1 MVRALVIGSA
11 AAIFTALA
19 GWPFIDW
26 LISRGFVKAI
36 SVEGPK
42 SHLSKAGTPTMGGL
56 LVLATVLAVTLVTF
70 LSAAPFLLL
79 PLGVMGAAALVGLAD
94 DLLTLRG
101 RERIGGH
108 ERGGLIAK
116 ALLGGGLGLI
126 VGLVVYYSL
135 DHERVNVPHYGSYH
149 WSAAAVV
156 VASVVV
162 VATTTSAVAITDGLD
177 GLLGGLLL
185 FAYAAYGAIAVIQG
199 ETYLAMFC
207 FTVVGSLVGFLWYNA
222 HPASVFMGEVGA
234 LPLGAGLATVAMMTG
249 WWIVLPVIGIVFVAE
264 GLSDVIQIGSFQLT
278 GRRVFKMAPLH
289 HHFELLGW
297 PETQVVTRFWLVGI
311 VGGLLGVALVAAN
324 IQYYPFSI
332 LS

>member
-1 MVRALVIGSA
+1 MVRALVIGCA
-11 AAIFTALA
+11 AAAFTTIA
-19 GWPFIDW
+19 GRPFIDW

-36 SVEGPK
+36 SAEGPK

-56 LVLATVLAVTLVTF
+56 LVLVTVLAVTLVTF

-79 PLGVMGAAALVGLAD
+79 PLGVMGAAALVGIAD
-94 DLLTLRG
+94 DLLTIQG

-156 VASVVV
+156 VASVIVV
-162 VATTTSAVAITDGLD
+162 GTTTSAVAITDGLD
-177 GLLGGLLL
+177 GLLAGLLIL
-185 FAYAAYGAIAVIQG
+185 AFVSYGVIAG
-199 ETYLAMFC
+199 METEAYLAMFC
-207 FTVVGSLVGFLWYNA
+207 FTVAGALAGFLWYNA

-234 LPLGAGLATVAMMTG
+234 LPLGAGLATVALMTG
-249 WWIVLPVIGIVFVAE
+249 WWVVLPVVGIVFVAE

-297 PETQVVTRFWLVGI
+297 QETQVVTRFWLIGAVGS
-311 VGGLLGVALVAAN
+311 LLGLALVISAFN
-324 IQYYPFSI
+324 IPPFLI
-332 LS
+332 